1 MPPDTLSLD
10 PNDALVSGPAIDADL
25 GITDRCRRDMV
36 ADGRLPP
43 PAGYVGGRAVWRRA
57 AYLEAR
63 ERLLSSGR
71 PRRPNPSAR
80 AA

>member
-1 MPPDTLSLD
+1 MPRDTLTLD
-10 PNDALVSGPAIDADL
+10 PSDALVSGPAIDADL
-25 GITDRCRRDMV
+25 GITDRCRRDMI

-57 AYLEAR
+57 DYLKAR

-71 PRRPNPSAR
+71 PRRPNP
-80 AA
+80 AAA